1 MEGGKLLLAM
11 LGYSVVKASRLNGAL
26 SGILGLEG
34 RVTEGQQQQQ
44 KYGRRK
50 WKKIKKPKGVGH
62 FLKIG
67 LCPHVD

>member
-50 WKKIKKPKGVGH
+50 
-62 FLKIG
+62 
-67 LCPHVD
+67 